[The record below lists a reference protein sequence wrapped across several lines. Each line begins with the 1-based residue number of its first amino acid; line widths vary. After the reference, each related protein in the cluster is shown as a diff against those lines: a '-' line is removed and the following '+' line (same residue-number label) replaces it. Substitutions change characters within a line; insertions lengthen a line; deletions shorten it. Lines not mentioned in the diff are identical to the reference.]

1 MPTSS
6 FLKCADSLSA
16 SKKHRSAHSSDLRN
30 TMVTREARGCSG
42 AKAPPPP
49 RALWVTSFHW
59 SDPVGA
65 RPLRTPNDK
74 AFLAH
79 SAFFHMDLC
88 ANTCL
93 GMCANTCL
101 GMCANNHSHVSV
113 CVPTHVS
120 VCVPTHVSVCLPTC
134 MHQHTSRY
142 SVPTITHT
150 SRYNVPTITLPWL
163 HLS

>member
-1 MPTSS
+1 MRHQVLVSWNCEPTSLLFLKGKRKSKHNENIVPTSS

-101 GMCANNHSHVSV
+101 GMCANLYASA
-113 CVPTHVS
+113 
-120 VCVPTHVSVCLPTC
+120 
-134 MHQHTSRY
+134 
-142 SVPTITHT
+142 
-150 SRYNVPTITLPWL
+150 
-163 HLS
+163 HLSV